1 MRYADKQFLTQHY
14 GETGTMAIQIS
25 TTPFKDLC
33 DWNVGNPQIEAN
45 VQLRDCHG
53 EPIVLDFAAHGDKQF
68 YKRLEKLDTMIERLQ
83 TMRKQYH
90 EMYYSH
96 KRDLEHYIKTKG
108 ENK

>member
-1 MRYADKQFLTQHY
+1 MRYADKQFLTEHH

-33 DWNVGNPQIEAN
+33 DWNVNNVHIDAS

-53 EPIVLDFAAHGDKQF
+53 EPIVLDFSAGGDKQF
-68 YKRLEKLDTMIERLQ
+68 YKRLEKLDNMIARLQ
-83 TMRKQYH
+83 TMRTQYH

-96 KRDLEHYIKTKG
+96 KRDCEHYKKLK
-108 ENK
+108 EKK